1 MAVVFTWHSEER
13 PKTEVWPYEMVERL
27 AQEVTDQEVFD
38 ELARRFE
45 AMLR

>member
-1 MAVVFTWHSEER
+1 
-13 PKTEVWPYEMVERL
+13 MVERL